1 MTGLEHDQAFPRTL
15 SLTHG
20 LNSTPHRSLK
30 LSTSNLP
37 AKPNNT
43 SPFRDHRSRKKA
55 CLYSSDPFPVEVFPQ
70 SLRKQPR
77 HSPPPPHF
85 KAFLYLRLEL
95 TVLSFM
101 LANTP
106 SGRSTPPV
114 HSYPSHSGSSPP
126 RTLLGFDHHQL
137 APQYYHSLSLQASQ
151 HPHFPPTINNNLLH
165 MTAAA
170 TALPGTSNNH
180 SFDVN
185 SPAPGSQNH
194 KRPVGLTLA
203 NPNNAHGFSHYPVSA
218 PSSSAPLPLGPP
230 NHSPVAQLHRNAS
243 FSFSTSLPPNYQ
255 ALCSSQGLASAP
267 PSATI
272 PLSHSASAM
281 PILNQASQPQNHPR
295 ARQPTAQPGSA
306 HMQGRAN
313 DTQPHGRADSPS
325 APSTAPARP
334 STSALPG
341 GSNIPNGKTGSGSRD
356 DSVVPPASLSNFPGL
371 GFAVQ
376 PNSASQAKNG
386 TQANLGSSPSAIEA
400 IRFFNTYLY
409 DYLLKQ
415 GLFEVARTF
424 VASGVE
430 LDLVDG
436 RDGLSA
442 SQPGSKPSN
451 THKRRRSEGSINGFH
466 SSPQAG
472 SNLLSTNDGA
482 NPANPKGGNA
492 ANINRSSNETPGS
505 QGPSSDPATNP
516 SNNTNGPNGVHT
528 SPHTSASSRSSPLD
542 SHTLRENL
550 PKPKL
555 AMDTD
560 QGFLFEWWSIF
571 WDVFRAKT
579 GRAPAQSK
587 SAQVYAQTVA
597 AASLG
602 MPNEPGGLTKA
613 RREALG
619 ILAVQNPNDVQK
631 GQLNDRIQQQ
641 YTLVNPSP
649 YSAPQQEP
657 GNAPGARG
665 SPHSLQGKQAQL
677 NEQARAAQL
686 NRLHQQQQLQRAEV
700 ARQRQQHQ
708 APAQAQPVAQQQQEI
723 ALRAQEAQLRQP
735 QHMHQIHP
743 AHHDQFAHQRQMS
756 MNARRPGMLA
766 NMSSEQAHAMMPPP
780 PIQHGSP
787 LNPHQQS
794 YRPSRPPSRAGT
806 THVSSPFASSQVQPQ
821 RQPSR
826 ASNHASSPAMQAHP
840 RTPSASHAS
849 TPQASA
855 ASSHT
860 RASPAVSNG
869 DQDRKKRR
877 LNDPIYNPSEA
888 VPSEPSNLPPTAQH
902 APPMPHQQHLMAQQQ
917 HMAQQQMAQHQQ
929 QMALQHHRMEQQQQF
944 TQQQQL
950 HQQHQLSQQQQL
962 NQHHHLSQHQQMTH
976 QPINH
981 QQQLSQQHQ
990 LNQHHQMNQ
999 QQQPNPQQMSA
1010 HQQQQMAQMQ
1020 AARRPGAQHPE
1031 FAGSPLETTPMSM
1044 SAEAY
1049 KQSIH
1054 AKQSQAMS
1062 NAGGSNGQ
1070 KGNNVSSPIKEAGSK
1085 PDENAMPP
1093 PSSRNAATQPSTPQ
1107 SSASANKTTESTPLP
1122 TIVAPSPNIN
1132 QPLRPASRNDQNS
1145 LNRHVAF
1152 ESTDD
1157 RETMSNNDTEA
1168 KPNSSSDIQ
1177 HGNEATES
1185 SGGVEHTNDKS
1196 MFMTEA
1202 VSKSHDK
1209 PGGLWSMDSNGN
1221 GQQHSNMS
1229 NGGNIQS
1236 NISPQA
1242 NTGTQGMNSH
1252 ELTMANNNAMDQLFG
1267 TESISFDLDASLFD
1281 AFINYDHNASDL
1293 PNGDF
1298 S

>member
-1 MTGLEHDQAFPRTL
+1 MVSTYTLTHSWAELHSTPLIETFDFQLARKTKQHFSFPRSSFQKK
-15 SLTHG
+15 SLPLQLCSHSLG
-20 LNSTPHRSLK
+20 FASPIRFSSDFYRSL
-30 LSTSNLP
+30 
-37 AKPNNT
+37 
-43 SPFRDHRSRKKA
+43 
-55 CLYSSDPFPVEVFPQ
+55 V
-70 SLRKQPR
+70 
-77 HSPPPPHF
+77 
-85 KAFLYLRLEL
+85 RLEL

-218 PSSSAPLPLGPP
+218 PSSSAPLPPGPP
-230 NHSPVAQLHRNAS
+230 NHSPLSAPLRALL
-243 FSFSTSLPPNYQ
+243 LP
-255 ALCSSQGLASAP
+255 P

-325 APSTAPARP
+325 APSHPRQAVYIGTPRRLKH
-334 STSALPG
+334 TQWQDWIW
-341 GSNIPNGKTGSGSRD
+341 IP
-356 DSVVPPASLSNFPGL
+356 NFPGL

-386 TQANLGSSPSAIEA
+386 TQANLGSKPLSDRSHSV
-400 IRFFNTYLY
+400 FQYLP
-409 DYLLKQ
+409 Q

-451 THKRRRSEGSINGFH
+451 THREDALKDRSM
-466 SSPQAG
+466 AG

-492 ANINRSSNETPGS
+492 ASELLPSERSMSASGSSISNASHYGFNHTDSNRSSNETPGQS
-505 QGPSSDPATNP
+505 SPSSDPATNP

-571 WDVFRAKT
+571 WAVFRAKT

-619 ILAVQNPNDVQK
+619 ILAVQNP
-631 GQLNDRIQQQ
+631 
-641 YTLVNPSP
+641 TTP

-794 YRPSRPPSRAGT
+794 YRPSRPSRAGT

-877 LNDPIYNPSEA
+877 LNDPIYNP
-888 VPSEPSNLPPTAQH
+888 T
-902 APPMPHQQHLMAQQQ
+902 
-917 HMAQQQMAQHQQ
+917 
-929 QMALQHHRMEQQQQF
+929 
-944 TQQQQL
+944 
-950 HQQHQLSQQQQL
+950 
-962 NQHHHLSQHQQMTH
+962 
-976 QPINH
+976 
-981 QQQLSQQHQ
+981 
-990 LNQHHQMNQ
+990 
-999 QQQPNPQQMSA
+999 
-1010 HQQQQMAQMQ
+1010 
-1020 AARRPGAQHPE
+1020 
-1031 FAGSPLETTPMSM
+1031 
-1044 SAEAY
+1044 Y

-1054 AKQSQAMS
+1054 AKQRQAMS

-1145 LNRHVAF
+1145 LSGGTSGNMCSVNDPGTATLPSSQPMIGR
-1152 ESTDD
+1152 
-1157 RETMSNNDTEA
+1157 TMSNNDTEA

-1281 AFINYDHNASDL
+1281 AFINYDHNASARTIKAVGPIDFGRDCPGTSSSVDHSMLSLVGPILILSQTKQLDMVL
-1293 PNGDF
+1293 PFLPISLILSNFHPLGLDSEF
-1298 S
+1298 NDTVHHIKVS

>member
-1 MTGLEHDQAFPRTL
+1 IEVIISLHFKHGSEPLISSSQLLVESTYTLTHSWAELHSTPLIETFDFQLARKTKQHFSFPRSSFQKKSLPLQPSALSPSPPLQGFSL
-15 SLTHG
+15 SLVCSHSLG
-20 LNSTPHRSLK
+20 FASPIRFSSDFYRSL
-30 LSTSNLP
+30 
-37 AKPNNT
+37 
-43 SPFRDHRSRKKA
+43 
-55 CLYSSDPFPVEVFPQ
+55 V
-70 SLRKQPR
+70 
-77 HSPPPPHF
+77 
-85 KAFLYLRLEL
+85 RLEL

-218 PSSSAPLPLGPP
+218 PSSSAPLPPGPP

-492 ANINRSSNETPGS
+492 ASELLPSERSMSASGSSISNASHYGFNHTDINRSSNETPGS

-888 VPSEPSNLPPTAQH
+888 
-902 APPMPHQQHLMAQQQ
+902 
-917 HMAQQQMAQHQQ
+917 
-929 QMALQHHRMEQQQQF
+929 
-944 TQQQQL
+944 
-950 HQQHQLSQQQQL
+950 
-962 NQHHHLSQHQQMTH
+962 
-976 QPINH
+976 
-981 QQQLSQQHQ
+981 
-990 LNQHHQMNQ
+990 
-999 QQQPNPQQMSA
+999 
-1010 HQQQQMAQMQ
+1010 
-1020 AARRPGAQHPE
+1020 
-1031 FAGSPLETTPMSM
+1031 
-1044 SAEAY
+1044 
-1049 KQSIH
+1049 QSIH

-1145 LNRHVAF
+1145 LSGGTSGNMCSVNDPGTATLP
-1152 ESTDD
+1152 SSQPMIGKK
-1157 RETMSNNDTEA
+1157 MSNNDTEA